1 MLHHV
6 EGYNVVETPG
16 KEDTIVSP
24 TTEDDDVARANAD
37 DVARANARNLQCEQH
52 ERLHG
57 LMHVP
62 TDGGGVSHLAASSS
76 DADAFASGVGEGCEF
91 GTLSDAAAASRKKLK
106 IMPRSSDYLGNGVR
120 FLVATAVREVNIH
133 TTTDPQQK
141 AKLKKA
147 LYESLLAQDGALNF
161 CPG

>member
-24 TTEDDDVARANAD
+24 TTEDDDVARANA
-37 DVARANARNLQCEQH
+37 RNLQCEQH

-62 TDGGGVSHLAASSS
+62 TDGGGVSRLAASSS

-91 GTLSDAAAASRKKLK
+91 GTLSDAAAASRIKKLK
-106 IMPRSSDYLGNGVR
+106 IMPRSSDYLGNGYAHVR